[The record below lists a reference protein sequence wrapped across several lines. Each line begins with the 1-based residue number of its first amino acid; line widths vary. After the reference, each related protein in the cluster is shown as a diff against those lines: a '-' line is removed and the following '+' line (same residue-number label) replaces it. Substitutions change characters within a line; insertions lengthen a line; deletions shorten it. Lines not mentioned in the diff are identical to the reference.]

1 VAQRSGSAG
10 IATHRAQTHVA
21 PTASAPIQLID
32 EALYVP
38 RRGRKLFEIVQQHD
52 LEGIVAKRKADAY
65 EPRAKWIKIKNPRYS
80 RADGG
85 GELFNS
91 PKTARR

>member
-1 VAQRSGSAG
+1 MG
-10 IATHRAQTHVA
+10 
-21 PTASAPIQLID
+21 TAKLIE
-32 EALYVP
+32 EALYAPGCGRDLFAPV
-38 RRGRKLFEIVQQHD
+38 RRHD
-52 LEGIVAKRKADAY
+52 LEGIVVKHKADAY

-80 RADGG
+80 RADGR

>member
-1 VAQRSGSAG
+1 MPRRSKLIEETLCVA
-10 IATHRAQTHVA
+10 
-21 PTASAPIQLID
+21 
-32 EALYVP
+32 E
-38 RRGRKLFEIVQQHD
+38 RGRKLFAVVEQHD
-52 LEGIVAKRKADAY
+52 LESIVAKRKADAY
-65 EPRAKWIKIKNPRYS
+65 EPRAKWIKIKNTRYS